1 LFQATM
7 HELTTPKEMRA
18 WSRAVFVRQHCVRH

>member
-1 LFQATM
+1 M